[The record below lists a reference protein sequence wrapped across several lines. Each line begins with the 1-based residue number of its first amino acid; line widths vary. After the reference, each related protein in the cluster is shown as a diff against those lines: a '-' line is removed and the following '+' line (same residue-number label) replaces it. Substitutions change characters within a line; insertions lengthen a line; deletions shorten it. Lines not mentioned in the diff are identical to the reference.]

1 MNNVY
6 CLGARDGSTNSKV
19 PRCLDLDTV
28 CARGRSRF
36 PKSRK
41 REASCVVS
49 FFCKPALA
57 LNPKRNTNIKALVK
71 RFILLTIVP
80 LAFAAF
86 TLAQEAPP
94 SGQIF
99 SSDLIAWSG
108 MQRLQAPEENSG
120 RQQASDSSTQTSSPS
135 TQNPSTQTPSPG
147 QDASTQKQAP
157 TASIFTGTVTK
168 EADGFVLKVSETTT
182 YKLDSKQQIE
192 QYEGQRVRVTGTL
205 ESGMNI
211 IHVDRIEPL
220 S

>member
-1 MNNVY
+1 
-6 CLGARDGSTNSKV
+6 
-19 PRCLDLDTV
+19 
-28 CARGRSRF
+28 
-36 PKSRK
+36 
-41 REASCVVS
+41 
-49 FFCKPALA
+49 
-57 LNPKRNTNIKALVK
+57 VK
-71 RFILLTIVP
+71 RFAVLTIAP
-80 LAFAAF
+80 LAFA
-86 TLAQEAPP
+86 TLTFAQEAPP

-108 MQRLQAPEENSG
+108 TQRLQAPEEHSG
-120 RQQASDSSTQTSSPS
+120 RQQTPDSDSSSQTSSPS
-135 TQNPSTQTPSPG
+135 NQNPSTQTDQTPSPG